1 MADEITKVKKISDAM
16 QEIDALA
23 KALSGKS
30 EDKLLV
36 CAALLAV
43 TRQNYVETLGE
54 EHTSFIFQSV
64 VESFDYLNGYGEG
77 RDLPIT
83 IHQEVTMKLLQD
95 LWTHLKEWSDW
106 GMKDWIKAGIVAI
119 IVIIV
124 LQSIMGA

>member
-23 KALSGKS
+23 KTLVRQS

-43 TRQNYVETLGE
+43 TRQHYVEALGN

-64 VESFDYLNGYGEG
+64 VESFDYLNGYGV
-77 RDLPIT
+77 DLNAPVT
-83 IHQEVTMKLLQD
+83 IH
-95 LWTHLKEWSDW
+95 
-106 GMKDWIKAGIVAI
+106 
-119 IVIIV
+119 
-124 LQSIMGA
+124 

>member
-23 KALSGKS
+23 KALTGKS
-30 EDKLLV
+30 KDKLLV

-64 VESFDYLNGYGEG
+64 VESFDYLNGYGED

-83 IHQEVTMKLLQD
+83 IH
-95 LWTHLKEWSDW
+95 
-106 GMKDWIKAGIVAI
+106 
-119 IVIIV
+119 
-124 LQSIMGA
+124 

>member
-23 KALSGKS
+23 KALTSKS

-43 TRQNYVETLGE
+43 TRQNYVEALGE

-83 IHQEVTMKLLQD
+83 IH
-95 LWTHLKEWSDW
+95 
-106 GMKDWIKAGIVAI
+106 
-119 IVIIV
+119 
-124 LQSIMGA
+124 

>member
-30 EDKLLV
+30 EDQLLV

-43 TRQNYVETLGE
+43 TRQNYIEVLGE

-83 IHQEVTMKLLQD
+83 IH
-95 LWTHLKEWSDW
+95 
-106 GMKDWIKAGIVAI
+106 
-119 IVIIV
+119 
-124 LQSIMGA
+124 

>member
-1 MADEITKVKKISDAM
+1 MVDEVSKVKTISDAM
-16 QEIDALA
+16 QEIDELA
-23 KALSGKS
+23 KSLSSKS
-30 EDKLLV
+30 DDNLLI

-43 TRQNYVETLGE
+43 TRQHYIEALGVEQ
-54 EHTSFIFQSV
+54 TSFIFQSV
-64 VESFDYLNGYGEG
+64 VESFDYYNGYGENL
-77 RDLPIT
+77 DVPVT

>member
-23 KALSGKS
+23 KALTGKS

-43 TRQNYVETLGE
+43 TRQNYVEALGE

-64 VESFDYLNGYGEG
+64 VESFDYYNGYGENL
-77 RDLPIT
+77 DVPVT
-83 IHQEVTMKLLQD
+83 IH
-95 LWTHLKEWSDW
+95 
-106 GMKDWIKAGIVAI
+106 
-119 IVIIV
+119 
-124 LQSIMGA
+124 